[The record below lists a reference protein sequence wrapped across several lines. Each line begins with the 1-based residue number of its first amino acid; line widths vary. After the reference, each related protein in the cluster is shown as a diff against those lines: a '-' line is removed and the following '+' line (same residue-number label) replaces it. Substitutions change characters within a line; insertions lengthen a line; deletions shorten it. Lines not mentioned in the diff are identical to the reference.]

1 MKVPF
6 VDLKIQYNSIRE
18 EVNAAIAE
26 VVENTD
32 FVGGN
37 RVKRFESDFAAMCG
51 IQNCVSVGNGT
62 DAIYVALKM
71 PGIGPEDEVITVANT
86 WISTSESITQTGAT
100 PVFVDIEPD
109 FYTIDAKC
117 VEAAITEKTKGIIP
131 VHLYGQM
138 ANMHELK
145 KITERH
151 SLFLIED
158 CAQAHFSELSGMQAG
173 RYGNVGAFS
182 FYPGKNLGA
191 YGDGGAVI
199 TDDANL
205 AIGMRK
211 FSNHGG
217 VQKHEHV
224 MEGINSR
231 LDGIQAGVLGVKL
244 KYIRKWTEQRIAN
257 ARYYSEKLKDIEELS
272 IPEVRLSSKHTFHLY
287 VIRAKNRDGL
297 LEFLNTKGVACGLHY
312 PVILPLLPAY
322 DYLCHSPEEFP
333 VAYSYQ
339 SQILSLPMFPELR
352 TDQMDYMVD
361 CIKQFYSVRN

>member
-18 EVNAAIAE
+18 EVNLGIAE

-109 FYTIDAKC
+109 FYTIDVKC

-131 VHLYGQM
+131 VHLYCQM

-145 KITERH
+145 KITER
-151 SLFLIED
+151 
-158 CAQAHFSELSGMQAG
+158 
-173 RYGNVGAFS
+173 
-182 FYPGKNLGA
+182 
-191 YGDGGAVI
+191 
-199 TDDANL
+199 
-205 AIGMRK
+205 
-211 FSNHGG
+211 
-217 VQKHEHV
+217 
-224 MEGINSR
+224 
-231 LDGIQAGVLGVKL
+231 
-244 KYIRKWTEQRIAN
+244 
-257 ARYYSEKLKDIEELS
+257 
-272 IPEVRLSSKHTFHLY
+272 
-287 VIRAKNRDGL
+287 
-297 LEFLNTKGVACGLHY
+297 
-312 PVILPLLPAY
+312 
-322 DYLCHSPEEFP
+322 HSPEEFP

>member
-1 MKVPF
+1 
-6 VDLKIQYNSIRE
+6 
-18 EVNAAIAE
+18 
-26 VVENTD
+26 
-32 FVGGN
+32 
-37 RVKRFESDFAAMCG
+37 
-51 IQNCVSVGNGT
+51 
-62 DAIYVALKM
+62 
-71 PGIGPEDEVITVANT
+71 
-86 WISTSESITQTGAT
+86 
-100 PVFVDIEPD
+100 
-109 FYTIDAKC
+109 
-117 VEAAITEKTKGIIP
+117 
-131 VHLYGQM
+131 
-138 ANMHELK
+138 
-145 KITERH
+145 
-151 SLFLIED
+151 
-158 CAQAHFSELSGMQAG
+158 
-173 RYGNVGAFS
+173 
-182 FYPGKNLGA
+182 
-191 YGDGGAVI
+191 
-199 TDDANL
+199 
-205 AIGMRK
+205 MRK

-352 TDQMDYMVD
+352 TDQMDYVVD